1 MVAQMLILLF
11 YCVNKYII
19 LLNHHLLAGAKRA
32 DCLWPHDKFD
42 IILNSNFNV
51 YNLIGEFFQ
60 PFFSLQMSSSIV
72 IIVKH

>member
-1 MVAQMLILLF
+1 MLILLF

-19 LLNHHLLAGAKRA
+19 LLSHHLLAGAKRA

-51 YNLIGEFFQ
+51 CNLIGEFFSA
-60 PFFSLQMSSSIV
+60 FFLLYKCHQSIV